1 MRNRIIVAAF
11 SIAIVA
17 VACGSSDDDVVLVSA
32 AASLTD
38 VFTSLADAFEADN
51 PDVDVV
57 LNVAGSSSLREQILA
72 GAPVDVF
79 ASASTAT
86 MAELVEAGLI
96 VEPLVVF
103 ATTTMAIA
111 TPIGNP
117 GGVTGLDDLADD
129 DLLVGLCAPGVPCG
143 DRAREVLASAG
154 VTPAVDTNEPNVRAL
169 LTKIEE
175 GELEAGITYVT
186 DVVAA
191 DGRVEGVPIP
201 DVHNVVAAY
210 PIAVVTD
217 APNPSDADAFVHF
230 VLSDQ
235 GRAILSSFGFEAP

>member
-1 MRNRIIVAAF
+1 MKIRIIVAALG
-11 SIAIVA
+11 VA
-17 VACGSSDDDVVLVSA
+17 VVAAACGPSDDEIVLVSA

-38 VFTSLADAFEADN
+38 VFTSLAEAFEEDN
-51 PDVDVV
+51 PTVDVV

-79 ASASTAT
+79 ASASAST
-86 MAELVEAGLI
+86 MVELVEAGLA

-103 ATTTMAIA
+103 ATTQMRIA

-117 GGVTGLDDLADD
+117 AGVTGLDDFADD
-129 DLLVGLCAPGVPCG
+129 ALLVGLCAQGVPCG

-154 VTPAVDTNEPNVRAL
+154 VTPSIDTNEPNVRAL

-175 GELEAGITYVT
+175 GELDAGITYVT

-191 DGRVEGVPIP
+191 DGRVEGVSIP
-201 DVHNVVAAY
+201 DAHNVVASY

-217 APNPSDADAFVHF
+217 APNPSDADAFVRF
-230 VLSDQ
+230 VLSEA
-235 GRAILSSFGFEAP
+235 GRGILSSFGFALP